1 MAVGWRIMGNPTLIG
16 RIAEGELSTLLK
28 LRNLESIFYPHFSC
42 AARLLRR
49 FRAVL

>member
-1 MAVGWRIMGNPTLIG
+1 MVAGRGIMGNATLIG

-49 FRAVL
+49 FLAVL